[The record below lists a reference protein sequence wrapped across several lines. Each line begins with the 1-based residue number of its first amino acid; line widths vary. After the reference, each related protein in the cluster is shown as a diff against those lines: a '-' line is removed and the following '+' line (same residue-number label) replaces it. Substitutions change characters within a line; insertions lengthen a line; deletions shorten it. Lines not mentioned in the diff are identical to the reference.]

1 MFFPAERYVS
11 FPPSTRR
18 DQSEGQQPWTYQF
31 DRLLKTLPN
40 VKDISDE
47 CLRLAYCRVPL
58 STSLERIDMHITGV
72 QIPTSLP
79 IAHLKKL
86 HIACPGF
93 QRKEEDH
100 PDNLET
106 VMMWDAFIKKLCRNL
121 QSLSTLQLTLPGL
134 STCGCT
140 HKDTGLIGFRD
151 LLLDFPCPLKALRLN
166 VPTCCID
173 PGSIREAQ
181 WVSRQLPKNRDG
193 RV

>member
-58 STSLERIDMHITGV
+58 PTSLERIDMHITGV
-72 QIPTSLP
+72 QTPTSLP

-106 VMMWDAFIKKLCRNL
+106 VLMWDRFIKKLCRNL

-173 PGSIREAQ
+173 PGSIREA
-181 WVSRQLPKNRDG
+181 
-193 RV
+193 